1 MNIANQSELQ
11 STLETSTTASAAQ
24 VASLNDLLI
33 SKARSTIVIAAAI
46 LILAT
51 IIVSGSASTGLMA
64 RLFVLSAALGLAS
77 LVAHRMV
84 ARRYTLTLIL
94 WQVAVAALVVAA
106 SFAFGN
112 AALLLLIAI
121 LPLLSAIT
129 LGWQAALVAELSVI
143 VLVIGAQRAAAL
155 APISAG
161 HAGLIMLFG
170 ALTGMVGWTATAH
183 LITVTR
189 WALSSLDQARVN
201 LVDAR
206 EQRLVLLQTQED
218 LTRANHE
225 LTRLA
230 ERLKALGQVAEEARQ
245 AKVEFVSNVSHELR
259 TPLNMIIGF
268 SDMISRSPHVYGGR
282 LPASLLTDISAIR
295 RNAEHLSTLVNDVLD
310 LSQVEAGRMA
320 LSRTWVDLA
329 SLICDALGVVQP
341 LYESRGLYLKSD
353 VEANL
358 PPVFCDETRVRQ
370 VAINLLGNAGRFT
383 EHGGVLIRCR
393 REGSEMMISVADT
406 GPGIALKDQQRIFE
420 PFQQAD
426 VSTRRRQGGSGLGLT
441 ISKQFVE
448 MHGGR
453 MWLESEPG
461 TGTTIIF
468 TLPLAQP
475 TVWVPE
481 VGGRVRRSL
490 IADDEVGY
498 RLRTRPSSAPTTPV
512 NVRMVVVDPEQT
524 LQRLLN
530 RYLPDVDVEAAPDVE
545 QAMTALN
552 RSPAQALVLN
562 DASPGTLY
570 AVLENLPFGTPA
582 ISCWLPG
589 EHDAAKRLG
598 VVEYLIKPLAI
609 DKLLTALAGLR
620 QPVRTV
626 LIVDDEEDEL
636 HLFARML
643 ESQANKYSI
652 LRVTSGQR
660 ALSMLRS
667 RKPDVMLLDLTM
679 PAMSGFQVLEEK
691 ARDAS
696 IADIPVIV
704 ISSRDPAGDPIL
716 SNTLTVTQTPGISQR
731 ALIECIY
738 ALGSILAPVS
748 IHERGAFAPNGAAEQ
763 TPGSA

>member
-1 MNIANQSELQ
+1 MWHFERKTALSQIEHAATMRDLLQTTARNLVTVGSIFWLVCAVVMTGDWGVDRILNLFLCMVSVGAIFAAAYYLIPRNYLAGLVLWMAGTLLAIVWWSWMLQ
-11 STLETSTTASAAQ
+11 SPY
-24 VASLNDLLI
+24 V
-33 SKARSTIVIAAAI
+33 
-46 LILAT
+46 
-51 IIVSGSASTGLMA
+51 M
-64 RLFVLSAALGLAS
+64 LF
-77 LVAHRMV
+77 
-84 ARRYTLTLIL
+84 T
-94 WQVAVAALVVAA
+94 
-106 SFAFGN
+106 
-112 AALLLLIAI
+112 AI
-121 LPLLSAIT
+121 LPLIAVITISGWAGLAMQGVVILLVWAVGQTSYGAPIAGSSAWIIT
-129 LGWQAALVAELSVI
+129 AASIFCVLLGWITRRELLV
-143 VLVIGAQRAAAL
+143 L
-155 APISAG
+155 ADWSMSGFDTASA
-161 HAGLIMLFG
+161 
-170 ALTGMVGWTATAH
+170 
-183 LITVTR
+183 
-189 WALSSLDQARVN
+189 N
-201 LVDAR
+201 LYEMR
-206 EQRLVLLQTQED
+206 EQRLELEQSRED
-218 LTRANHE
+218 LVHANRE
-225 LTRLA
+225 LTRLS
-230 ERLKALGQVAEEARQ
+230 ERLKVLELMAEEARQ
-245 AKVEFVSNVSHELR
+245 AKTEFVANVSHELR

-320 LSRTWVDLA
+320 LSRAWVDLA
-329 SLICDALGVVQP
+329 TLIGDALSVVQP
-341 LYESRGLYLKSD
+341 LYESRGIYLKSD
-353 VEANL
+353 VEADL

-370 VAINLLGNAGRFT
+370 VTINLLGNAGRFT
-383 EHGGVLIRCR
+383 EQGGVIIRCR
-393 REGSEMMISVADT
+393 RERSDALISVIDT
-406 GPGIALKDQQRIFE
+406 GPGIAVKDQQRIFE

-448 MHGGR
+448 MHGGQ

-461 TGTTIIF
+461 IGTTISF

-475 TVWVPE
+475 TAWVPDAE
-481 VGGRVRRSL
+481 QRVRRSL
-490 IADDEVGY
+490 VADDEVGY
-498 RLRTRPSSAPTTPV
+498 RLRTRPSRATTTPV

-524 LQRLLN
+524 LQRLLS
-530 RYLPDVDVEAAPDVE
+530 RYLPDVDVEAAPDVD
-545 QAMTALN
+545 QAVTALN

-562 DASPGTLY
+562 DSSPGTLS
-570 AVLENLPFGTPA
+570 AVLGSLPFGTPA

-598 VVEYLIKPLAI
+598 VVEYLIKPLAL
-609 DKLLTALAGLR
+609 DKLLAALAGLR

-660 ALSMLRS
+660 ALSMLRR

-679 PAMSGFQVLEEK
+679 PSMSGFQVLEEK

-731 ALIECIY
+731 ALIECIH

-748 IHERGAFAPNGAAEQ
+748 VHERGAFAPNGATEQ
-763 TPGSA
+763 PSDSA

>member
-1 MNIANQSELQ
+1 MQGVVILLVWAVGQTSYGAPIAGS
-11 STLETSTTASAAQ
+11 SAW
-24 VASLNDLLI
+24 
-33 SKARSTIVIAAAI
+33 
-46 LILAT
+46 
-51 IIVSGSASTGLMA
+51 IIT
-64 RLFVLSAALGLAS
+64 
-77 LVAHRMV
+77 
-84 ARRYTLTLIL
+84 
-94 WQVAVAALVVAA
+94 AA
-106 SFAFGN
+106 SIFCV
-112 AALLLLIAI
+112 L
-121 LPLLSAIT
+121 
-129 LGWQAALVAELSVI
+129 LGWITRRELLVLADWSMS
-143 VLVIGAQRAAAL
+143 GFDTARA
-155 APISAG
+155 
-161 HAGLIMLFG
+161 
-170 ALTGMVGWTATAH
+170 
-183 LITVTR
+183 
-189 WALSSLDQARVN
+189 N
-201 LVDAR
+201 LYEMR
-206 EQRLVLLQTQED
+206 EQRLELEQSRED
-218 LTRANHE
+218 LVHANRE
-225 LTRLA
+225 LTRLS
-230 ERLKALGQVAEEARQ
+230 ERLKVLELMAEEARQ
-245 AKVEFVSNVSHELR
+245 AKTEFVANVSHELR

-320 LSRTWVDLA
+320 LSRAWVDLA
-329 SLICDALGVVQP
+329 TLIGDALSVVQP
-341 LYESRGLYLKSD
+341 LYESRGIYLKSD
-353 VEANL
+353 VEADL
-358 PPVFCDETRVRQ
+358 PPLFCDETRVRQ
-370 VAINLLGNAGRFT
+370 VTINLLGNAGRFT
-383 EHGGVLIRCR
+383 EQGGVIIRCR
-393 REGSEMMISVADT
+393 RERSDALISVIDT
-406 GPGIALKDQQRIFE
+406 GPGIAVKDQQRIFE

-448 MHGGR
+448 MHGGQ

-461 TGTTIIF
+461 IGTTISF

-475 TVWVPE
+475 TAWVPDAE
-481 VGGRVRRSL
+481 QRVRRSL
-490 IADDEVGY
+490 VADDEVGY
-498 RLRTRPSSAPTTPV
+498 RLRTRPSRATTTPV

-524 LQRLLN
+524 LQRLLS
-530 RYLPDVDVEAAPDVE
+530 RYLPDVDVEAAPDVD
-545 QAMTALN
+545 QAVTALN

-562 DASPGTLY
+562 DSSPGTLSS
-570 AVLENLPFGTPA
+570 VLGSLPFGTPA

-598 VVEYLIKPLAI
+598 VVEYLIKPLAL
-609 DKLLTALAGLR
+609 DKLLAALAGLH

-660 ALSMLRS
+660 ALSMLRR

-679 PAMSGFQVLEEK
+679 PSMSGFQVLEEK

-731 ALIECIY
+731 ALIECIH

-748 IHERGAFAPNGAAEQ
+748 VHERGTFAPNGATEQ
-763 TPGSA
+763 PSDSV

>member
-1 MNIANQSELQ
+1 MWHFERKTALSQIEHAATMRDLLQTTARNLVTVGSIFWLVCAVVMTGDWGVDRILNLFLCMVSVGAIFAAAYYLIPRNYLAGLVLWMAGTLLAIVWWSWMLQ
-11 STLETSTTASAAQ
+11 SPYVLLFMTILPLIAVITISGWAGLVMQIVVILIVWAVGQTSYGAP
-24 VASLNDLLI
+24 VAGSSSWVI
-33 SKARSTIVIAAAI
+33 IAAAI
-46 LILAT
+46 
-51 IIVSGSASTGLMA
+51 
-64 RLFVLSAALGLAS
+64 FC
-77 LVAHRMV
+77 
-84 ARRYTLTLIL
+84 
-94 WQVAVAALVVAA
+94 
-106 SFAFGN
+106 
-112 AALLLLIAI
+112 ALLGWITRRELLVLADWSMSGFDTARAN
-121 LPLLSAIT
+121 LL
-129 LGWQAALVAELSVI
+129 E
-143 VLVIGAQRAAAL
+143 
-155 APISAG
+155 
-161 HAGLIMLFG
+161 M
-170 ALTGMVGWTATAH
+170 
-183 LITVTR
+183 
-189 WALSSLDQARVN
+189 
-201 LVDAR
+201 R
-206 EQRLVLLQTQED
+206 EQRLELEQSRED
-218 LTRANHE
+218 LVHANRE
-225 LTRLA
+225 LTRLS
-230 ERLKALGQVAEEARQ
+230 ERLKVLELMAEEARQ
-245 AKVEFVSNVSHELR
+245 AKTEFVANVSHELR

-320 LSRTWVDLA
+320 LSRAWVDLA
-329 SLICDALGVVQP
+329 TLIGDALSVVQP
-341 LYESRGLYLKSD
+341 LYESRGIYLKSD
-353 VEANL
+353 VEADL

-370 VAINLLGNAGRFT
+370 VTINLLGNAGRFT
-383 EHGGVLIRCR
+383 EQGGVIIRCR
-393 REGSEMMISVADT
+393 RERSDALISVIDT
-406 GPGIALKDQQRIFE
+406 GPGIAVKDQQRIFE

-448 MHGGR
+448 MHGGQ

-461 TGTTIIF
+461 IGTTISF

-475 TVWVPE
+475 TAWVPDAE
-481 VGGRVRRSL
+481 QRVRRSL
-490 IADDEVGY
+490 VADDEVGY
-498 RLRTRPSSAPTTPV
+498 RLRTRPSRATTTPV

-530 RYLPDVDVEAAPDVE
+530 RYLPDVDVEAAPDVD
-545 QAMTALN
+545 QAVTALN

-562 DASPGTLY
+562 DSSPGTLSS
-570 AVLENLPFGTPA
+570 VLGSLPFGTPA

-598 VVEYLIKPLAI
+598 VVEYLIKPLAL
-609 DKLLTALAGLR
+609 DKLLAALAGLR

-660 ALSMLRS
+660 ALSMLRR

-679 PAMSGFQVLEEK
+679 PSMSGFQVLEEK

-731 ALIECIY
+731 ALIECIH

-748 IHERGAFAPNGAAEQ
+748 VHERGAFTPNGATEQ
-763 TPGSA
+763 PSDSA

>member
-1 MNIANQSELQ
+1 MWHFERKTALSQIEHAATMRDLLQTTARNLVTVGSIFWLVCAVVMTGDWGVDRILNLFLCMVSVGAIFAAAYYLIPRNYLAGLVLWMAGTLLAIVWWSWMLQ
-11 STLETSTTASAAQ
+11 SPY
-24 VASLNDLLI
+24 V
-33 SKARSTIVIAAAI
+33 
-46 LILAT
+46 
-51 IIVSGSASTGLMA
+51 M
-64 RLFVLSAALGLAS
+64 LF
-77 LVAHRMV
+77 
-84 ARRYTLTLIL
+84 T
-94 WQVAVAALVVAA
+94 
-106 SFAFGN
+106 
-112 AALLLLIAI
+112 AI
-121 LPLLSAIT
+121 LPLIAVITISGWAGLAMQGVVILLVWAVGQTSYGAPIAGSSAWIIT
-129 LGWQAALVAELSVI
+129 AASIFCVLLGWITRRELLV
-143 VLVIGAQRAAAL
+143 L
-155 APISAG
+155 ADWSMSGFDTASA
-161 HAGLIMLFG
+161 
-170 ALTGMVGWTATAH
+170 
-183 LITVTR
+183 
-189 WALSSLDQARVN
+189 N
-201 LVDAR
+201 LYEMR
-206 EQRLVLLQTQED
+206 EQRLELEQSRED
-218 LTRANHE
+218 LVHANRE
-225 LTRLA
+225 LTRLS
-230 ERLKALGQVAEEARQ
+230 ERLKVLELMAEEARQ
-245 AKVEFVSNVSHELR
+245 AKTEFVANVSHELR

-320 LSRTWVDLA
+320 LSRAWVDLA
-329 SLICDALGVVQP
+329 TLIGDALSVVQP
-341 LYESRGLYLKSD
+341 LYESRGIYLKSD
-353 VEANL
+353 VEADL
-358 PPVFCDETRVRQ
+358 PPLFCDETRVRQ
-370 VAINLLGNAGRFT
+370 VTINLLGNAGRFT
-383 EHGGVLIRCR
+383 EQGGVIIRCR
-393 REGSEMMISVADT
+393 RERSDALISVIDT
-406 GPGIALKDQQRIFE
+406 GPGIAVKDQQRIFE

-448 MHGGR
+448 MHGGQ

-461 TGTTIIF
+461 IGTTISF

-475 TVWVPE
+475 TAWVPDAE
-481 VGGRVRRSL
+481 QRVRRSL
-490 IADDEVGY
+490 VADDEVGY
-498 RLRTRPSSAPTTPV
+498 RLRTRPSRATTTPV

-524 LQRLLN
+524 LQRLLS
-530 RYLPDVDVEAAPDVE
+530 RYLPDVDVEAAPDVD
-545 QAMTALN
+545 QAVTALN

-562 DASPGTLY
+562 DSSPGTLSS
-570 AVLENLPFGTPA
+570 VLGSLPFGTPA

-598 VVEYLIKPLAI
+598 VVEYLIKPLAL
-609 DKLLTALAGLR
+609 DKLLAALAGLR

-660 ALSMLRS
+660 ALSMLRR

-679 PAMSGFQVLEEK
+679 PSMSGFQVLEEK

-731 ALIECIY
+731 ALIECIH

-748 IHERGAFAPNGAAEQ
+748 VHERGAFAPNGATEQ
-763 TPGSA
+763 PSDSA

>member
-1 MNIANQSELQ
+1 MWHFERKTALSQIEHAATIRDLLQTTARNLVTVGSVFWLVCAVVLAGDWGIDRILLLFLCMISVGAIFAAAYYLISHNYLAGLLLWMAGTLLAIVWWSWMLQ
-11 STLETSTTASAAQ
+11 SPYVLIFTAILPLIAVIMISGWAGLVMQAVVILLVWAGGQTSYGAP
-24 VASLNDLLI
+24 VAGSSSWVI
-33 SKARSTIVIAAAI
+33 IAAAI
-46 LILAT
+46 
-51 IIVSGSASTGLMA
+51 
-64 RLFVLSAALGLAS
+64 FC
-77 LVAHRMV
+77 
-84 ARRYTLTLIL
+84 
-94 WQVAVAALVVAA
+94 
-106 SFAFGN
+106 
-112 AALLLLIAI
+112 ALLGWITRREI
-121 LPLLSAIT
+121 L
-129 LGWQAALVAELSVI
+129 
-143 VLVIGAQRAAAL
+143 VLADWSMSGFDTARA
-155 APISAG
+155 
-161 HAGLIMLFG
+161 
-170 ALTGMVGWTATAH
+170 
-183 LITVTR
+183 
-189 WALSSLDQARVN
+189 N
-201 LVDAR
+201 LREMR
-206 EQRLVLLQTQED
+206 EQRLELEQSRED
-218 LTRANHE
+218 LVHANRE
-225 LTRLA
+225 LTRLS
-230 ERLKALGQVAEEARQ
+230 ERLKVLELMAEEARQ
-245 AKVEFVSNVSHELR
+245 AKTEFVANVSHELR

-383 EHGGVLIRCR
+383 EHGGVLIQCR
-393 REGSEMMISVADT
+393 REGSEAIISVADT

-461 TGTTIIF
+461 TGTTISF

-475 TVWVPE
+475 TAWVPE
-481 VGGRVRRSL
+481 VGDRIRRSL

-498 RLRTRPSSAPTTPV
+498 RLRTRPSSAPITPV

-545 QAMTALN
+545 QAVTALN

-643 ESQANKYSI
+643 ESQANKFSI

-704 ISSRDPAGDPIL
+704 ISSRDPAGDPLL

>member
-1 MNIANQSELQ
+1 MWHFERKTALSQIEHAATMRDLLQTTARNLVTVGSIFWLVCAVVMTGDWGVDRILNLFLCMVSVGAIFAAAYYLIPRNYLAGLVLWMAGTLLAIVWWSWMLQ
-11 STLETSTTASAAQ
+11 SPYVLLFMTILPLIAVITISGWAGLVMQIVVILIVWAVGQTSYGAP
-24 VASLNDLLI
+24 VAGSSSWVI
-33 SKARSTIVIAAAI
+33 IAAAI
-46 LILAT
+46 
-51 IIVSGSASTGLMA
+51 
-64 RLFVLSAALGLAS
+64 FC
-77 LVAHRMV
+77 
-84 ARRYTLTLIL
+84 
-94 WQVAVAALVVAA
+94 
-106 SFAFGN
+106 
-112 AALLLLIAI
+112 ALLGWITRRELL
-121 LPLLSAIT
+121 
-129 LGWQAALVAELSVI
+129 
-143 VLVIGAQRAAAL
+143 VLADWSMSG
-155 APISAG
+155 
-161 HAGLIMLFG
+161 FD
-170 ALTGMVGWTATAH
+170 TA
-183 LITVTR
+183 R
-189 WALSSLDQARVN
+189 DN
-201 LVDAR
+201 LYEMR
-206 EQRLVLLQTQED
+206 EQRLELEQSRED
-218 LTRANHE
+218 LVHANRE
-225 LTRLA
+225 LTRLS
-230 ERLKALGQVAEEARQ
+230 ERLKVLELMAEEARQ
-245 AKVEFVSNVSHELR
+245 AKTEFVANVSHELR

-320 LSRTWVDLA
+320 LSRAWVDLA
-329 SLICDALGVVQP
+329 TLIGDALSVVQP
-341 LYESRGLYLKSD
+341 LYESRGIYLKSD
-353 VEANL
+353 VEADL

-370 VAINLLGNAGRFT
+370 VTINLLGNAGRFT
-383 EHGGVLIRCR
+383 EQGGVIIRCR
-393 REGSEMMISVADT
+393 RERSDALISVVDT
-406 GPGIALKDQQRIFE
+406 GPGIAVKDQQRIFE

-448 MHGGR
+448 MHGGQ

-461 TGTTIIF
+461 IGTTISF

-475 TVWVPE
+475 TAWVPDAE
-481 VGGRVRRSL
+481 QRVRRSL
-490 IADDEVGY
+490 VADDEVGY
-498 RLRTRPSSAPTTPV
+498 RLRTRPSRATTTPV

-524 LQRLLN
+524 LQRLLS
-530 RYLPDVDVEAAPDVE
+530 RYLPDVDVEAAPDVD
-545 QAMTALN
+545 QAVTALN

-562 DASPGTLY
+562 DSSPGTLSS
-570 AVLENLPFGTPA
+570 VLGSLPFGTPA

-598 VVEYLIKPLAI
+598 VVEYLIKPLAL
-609 DKLLTALAGLR
+609 DKLLAALAGLH

-660 ALSMLRS
+660 ALSMLRR

-679 PAMSGFQVLEEK
+679 PSMSGFQVLEEK

-731 ALIECIY
+731 ALIECIH

-748 IHERGAFAPNGAAEQ
+748 VHERGAFTPNGATEQ
-763 TPGSA
+763 PSDSA

>member
-1 MNIANQSELQ
+1 MWHFERKTALSQIEHAATMRDLLQTTARNLVTVGSIFWLVCAVVLTGDWGVDRILNLFLCMASVGAIFAAAYYLIPRNYLAGLVLWMAGTLLAIVWWSWMLQ
-11 STLETSTTASAAQ
+11 SPYVLLFMTILPLIAVITISGWAGLVMQIVVILLVWAVGQTSYGAP
-24 VASLNDLLI
+24 VAGSSSWVI
-33 SKARSTIVIAAAI
+33 IAAAI
-46 LILAT
+46 
-51 IIVSGSASTGLMA
+51 
-64 RLFVLSAALGLAS
+64 FC
-77 LVAHRMV
+77 
-84 ARRYTLTLIL
+84 
-94 WQVAVAALVVAA
+94 
-106 SFAFGN
+106 
-112 AALLLLIAI
+112 ALLGWITRRELL
-121 LPLLSAIT
+121 
-129 LGWQAALVAELSVI
+129 
-143 VLVIGAQRAAAL
+143 VLADWSMSGFDTARA
-155 APISAG
+155 
-161 HAGLIMLFG
+161 
-170 ALTGMVGWTATAH
+170 
-183 LITVTR
+183 
-189 WALSSLDQARVN
+189 N
-201 LVDAR
+201 LYEMR
-206 EQRLVLLQTQED
+206 EQRLELEQSRED
-218 LTRANHE
+218 LVHANRE
-225 LTRLA
+225 LTRLS
-230 ERLKALGQVAEEARQ
+230 ERLKVLELMAEEARQ
-245 AKVEFVSNVSHELR
+245 AKTEFVANVSHELR

-320 LSRTWVDLA
+320 LSRAWVDLA
-329 SLICDALGVVQP
+329 TLIGDALSVVQP
-341 LYESRGLYLKSD
+341 LYDSRGLYLKFD
-353 VEANL
+353 VEADL

-370 VAINLLGNAGRFT
+370 VTINLLGNAGRFT
-383 EHGGVLIRCR
+383 EQGGVIIRCR
-393 REGSEMMISVADT
+393 RERSDALISVVDT
-406 GPGIALKDQQRIFE
+406 GPGIAIKDQQRIFE

-448 MHGGR
+448 MHGGQ

-461 TGTTIIF
+461 IGTTISF

-475 TVWVPE
+475 TAWVPDVE
-481 VGGRVRRSL
+481 QRVRRSL
-490 IADDEVGY
+490 VADDEVGY
-498 RLRTRPSSAPTTPV
+498 RLRTRPSRATTTPV

-545 QAMTALN
+545 QAVTALN

-562 DASPGTLY
+562 DSSPGAAST
-570 AVLENLPFGTPA
+570 VLEGLPFGTPA

-598 VVEYLIKPLAI
+598 VVEYLIKPLALE
-609 DKLLTALAGLR
+609 KLLAALEGLP

-660 ALSMLRS
+660 ALSMLRR

-679 PAMSGFQVLEEK
+679 PSMSGFQVLEEK

-731 ALIECIY
+731 ALIECIH

-748 IHERGAFAPNGAAEQ
+748 IHERGAFAPNGAEPQ